1 MIAFVLCVSL
11 IKINL
16 KQEDSSVDLN
26 DGVVKAN
33 LLKKA
38 SLHNPA
44 LKYHLMV
51 FSIFKFRHC
60 EAYRRIITKFA
71 FSYHFEIPS
80 PLIRH
85 FTISAL
91 FNYNNMLNF

>member
-1 MIAFVLCVSL
+1 MIAFVLCVSV

-26 DGVVKAN
+26 DGAVKAN

-51 FSIFKFRHC
+51 CFIFWFRHC
-60 EAYRRIITKFA
+60 EAYRRIIQQFA
-71 FSYHFEIPS
+71 YCDHFEVPS
-80 PLIRH
+80 PSIRH
-85 FTISAL
+85 YTVSTL
-91 FNYNNMLNF
+91 FKYNDILNS

>member
-33 LLKKA
+33 LLQKA

-51 FSIFKFRHC
+51 FSIFKFRHLWGLQAHNYKIC
-60 EAYRRIITKFA
+60 ILLSFWNTQSFNPSFHRFSII
-71 FSYHFEIPS
+71 
-80 PLIRH
+80 
-85 FTISAL
+85 
-91 FNYNNMLNF
+91 